1 MGINNQSIF
10 LHVNEKQNV
19 YNTTYD
25 TLRIDNINRLNKIYK
40 YQNTIIDP
48 IYVQKLELIYMSY
61 TIKELHLI
69 LDYYGIKKTRLKKN
83 EIIKMLA
90 IYEADINNKHDVEER
105 LRIWGDD

>member
-1 MGINNQSIF
+1 
-10 LHVNEKQNV
+10 
-19 YNTTYD
+19 
-25 TLRIDNINRLNKIYK
+25 
-40 YQNTIIDP
+40 
-48 IYVQKLELIYMSY
+48 MSY